1 MTREIVVGTILI
13 EGPPLSPNL
22 TASKQEHRMPMSRH
36 SPGSEMELRWR
47 AWQEKGKRADRLAD
61 KWMKVLF
68 SVVGVILLVWIL
80 FYVFRAK
87 ALPDPSH
94 AQRAAACDHISSL
107 VA

>member
-1 MTREIVVGTILI
+1 
-13 EGPPLSPNL
+13 
-22 TASKQEHRMPMSRH
+22 MPMSPH
-36 SPGSEMELRWR
+36 SPGSAMELRWR
-47 AWQEKGKRADRLAD
+47 TWQEKGKRADRLAD

-68 SVVGVILLVWIL
+68 SVVGVVLLVWIL

>member
-1 MTREIVVGTILI
+1 
-13 EGPPLSPNL
+13 
-22 TASKQEHRMPMSRH
+22 MPMSPH
-36 SPGSEMELRWR
+36 SPGSAMELSWR
-47 AWQEKGKRADRLAD
+47 TGQEKGKRADRLAD